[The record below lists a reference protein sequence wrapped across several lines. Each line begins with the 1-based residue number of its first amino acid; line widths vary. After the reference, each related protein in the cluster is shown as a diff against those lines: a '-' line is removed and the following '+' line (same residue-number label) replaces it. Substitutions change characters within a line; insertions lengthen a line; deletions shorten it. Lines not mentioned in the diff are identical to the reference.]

1 MPSSTHARDV
11 QVGRRYYEQLVARQ
25 QAATRKATASS
36 SSVASRHLNRHAT
49 PHEKAKAWYHRT
61 YVLNSSSSAP
71 SPARSVGAR
80 ARNNSRG
87 SPSVRTPR
95 RNPDAFESRMDVGV
109 PRPSPSSNGIPPTND
124 IGIRQCR
131 NGVAQKPK
139 APLKPNSGSAAD
151 VEAPL
156 PRNGIYASP
165 APGASNEIHATQQ
178 NLDVSGKL
186 SFITSKQNEAKSDFL
201 SGDYRSSIMAC
212 TAAIKRYMQAPMLQP
227 SDLLAVLLSYR
238 AAGLLMVGAYDAAV
252 ADCQQALHAVSPLHV
267 NEAVSND
274 GGPLLKIKLYTR
286 LGRAHLK
293 LGDYAAA
300 TDALNDAIT
309 TAAGALA
316 FSKSNHTPEAY
327 EQNKVILNRMVTAAT
342 LSQSDA
348 KRLRDACDQVA
359 LSSLIHLL
367 YPNDRDKYA
376 ESLGH
381 INMALSIASGSVRLI
396 ENKVSILVQLKR
408 WREVAGFCERLAALR
423 VGMDE
428 IFIEDLQAKNP
439 FPGVP
444 PAQVLKADFFGGLH
458 DEDPGTRDLKLN
470 SRAAAEAVCRM
481 PYNLTSTYIR
491 AMRLEERYP
500 AAYSAL
506 RALED
511 LFGRQVASPSTFAW
525 LSSERNKLDRTKEVR
540 ELGDEFFRLQH
551 FEKAA
556 AKYSEC
562 MKIDSD
568 GKSGAVDNLNAG
580 GRLHAILHCNRA
592 ACLMALR
599 LFHGAVDECT
609 NALKIHSRYMK
620 AILRRARCYAR
631 LQQTQESIADYQ
643 RWLDVV
649 EEASRASYSPPS
661 PCLFDNPKDIK
672 PSEVAL
678 TKKELD
684 DLHKA
689 RRRADATARDEA
701 RAQRERQRSSEQ
713 YRRSTSTGNARDRR
727 DERYNEQNWGSR
739 RWDPYTNRGPRSS
752 RNPQPSGQDNFYG
765 SHSQGHSRQ
774 HQFASPR
781 SNQANHYAIL
791 HLTPHASVDD
801 INRAFRKLALKYH
814 PDKNK
819 DEGAVDNF
827 RRGKLAQ
834 EVLTDPIKRR
844 QYDHEL
850 RLGRPY

>member
-1 MPSSTHARDV
+1 MPSSAHACDV
-11 QVGRRYYEQLVARQ
+11 QVGRRYYEQLAAHQ

-36 SSVASRHLNRHAT
+36 SSVAPRHLNRHAT

-80 ARNNSRG
+80 PRNNSRG

-95 RNPDAFESRMDVGV
+95 RNPDAFESRMDVDE

-124 IGIRQCR
+124 IGIRQCK

-139 APLKPNSGSAAD
+139 APPKPNSGSAAD

-156 PRNGIYASP
+156 PRRP

-178 NLDVSGKL
+178 NLDASGKL
-186 SFITSKQNEAKSDFL
+186 SFITSKRKEAKSDFL
-201 SGDYRSSIMAC
+201 SGDYRSSIMTC
-212 TAAIKRYMQAPMLQP
+212 TAAIKRYLQPPMLQP
-227 SDLLAVLLSYR
+227 SDSLAVLLSYR

-252 ADCQQALHAVSPLHV
+252 ADCQQAFHAVSPPHV
-267 NEAVSND
+267 NEAFSNE

-293 LGDYAAA
+293 LGDHAAA

-309 TAAGALA
+309 TAASALA
-316 FSKSNHTPEAY
+316 FSKSNHAAEAY

-348 KRLRDACDQVA
+348 KRLREACDQLVR
-359 LSSLIHLL
+359 STLIHLQ

-381 INMALSIASGSVRLI
+381 VNMALSIASGSVRLI
-396 ENKVSILVQLKR
+396 ENKVSILVQLQR
-408 WREVAGFCERLAALR
+408 WREVAGSCERLAALR

-470 SRAAAEAVCRM
+470 SRAAAEAVCRL
-481 PYNLTSTYIR
+481 PFNLTSTSIR

-511 LFGRQVASPSTFAW
+511 LFGRQVVSPSTFAW

-562 MKIDSD
+562 MNIDSD
-568 GKSGAVDNLNAG
+568 GKSGAVDAG

-631 LQQTQESIADYQ
+631 LQQTQESIADY
-643 RWLDVV
+643 VV
-649 EEASRASYSPPS
+649 V
-661 PCLFDNPKDIK
+661 L
-672 PSEVAL
+672 
-678 TKKELD
+678 
-684 DLHKA
+684 
-689 RRRADATARDEA
+689 
-701 RAQRERQRSSEQ
+701 SSI
-713 YRRSTSTGNARDRR
+713 AM
-727 DERYNEQNWGSR
+727 
-739 RWDPYTNRGPRSS
+739 
-752 RNPQPSGQDNFYG
+752 
-765 SHSQGHSRQ
+765 
-774 HQFASPR
+774 
-781 SNQANHYAIL
+781 
-791 HLTPHASVDD
+791 
-801 INRAFRKLALKYH
+801 
-814 PDKNK
+814 
-819 DEGAVDNF
+819 
-827 RRGKLAQ
+827 
-834 EVLTDPIKRR
+834 PI
-844 QYDHEL
+844 
-850 RLGRPY
+850 